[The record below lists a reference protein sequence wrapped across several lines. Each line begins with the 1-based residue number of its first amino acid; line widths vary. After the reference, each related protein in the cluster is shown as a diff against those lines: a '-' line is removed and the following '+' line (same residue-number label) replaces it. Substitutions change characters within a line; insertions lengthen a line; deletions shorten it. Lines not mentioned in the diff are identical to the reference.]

1 MLVLQ
6 DQERLPVWVNSVHMH
21 TNRLMN
27 SRLKRSKKN
36 DDKSAVAML
45 KRQIGKKEDLLLLTN
60 ITIAQGNL
68 IRVVVK
74 SWDEIH
80 RNVSYLMH
88 DNWVAYFR
96 T

>member
-1 MLVLQ
+1 MNENL
-6 DQERLPVWVNSVHMH
+6 LP
-21 TNRLMN
+21 T
-27 SRLKRSKKN
+27 
-36 DDKSAVAML
+36 D
-45 KRQIGKKEDLLLLTN
+45 
-60 ITIAQGNL
+60 ITIDQGNL

-80 RNVSYLMH
+80 RNVNYLIY